1 MSAFPALIGGAYKS
15 QSLIADCEDTIN
27 LIVERM
33 ESPGAQA
40 AAVLYPTP
48 GCQEFGETAQN
59 GGRCFFAEDGATGRV
74 FSITGQ
80 RLYEWHT
87 DGTVTERGTVA
98 INANPATICTNGAGG
113 DQLFITAGGNGYYY
127 NLNTNVLTAIG
138 NLAGLADQGAFING
152 FFLSFHIATGTVYQS
167 DLYDGATWDPLNF
180 FQRNTQ
186 PDDWIAMYV
195 TSWNQIFLAGAK
207 TRDYY
212 YYTGTGSTPFAA
224 AQSGVQPE
232 GIAATFSVVEANGQ
246 LVWLMLTN
254 QGGLRVMA
262 ATGYRGQ
269 RISNHAME
277 TEISGYLRY
286 DDAIGQSYED
296 DGHPYYLLK
305 FPSANVTWCYDF
317 SSQLWHKR
325 LTLKDDGTYEAWR
338 LTYHCFGFN
347 MHLWLDANSGKAYE
361 SSVNYAF
368 DVEGR
373 VIRRERTSPAI
384 CVDPDVVLD
393 IGQIELLMQVGV
405 GNANDPGATPMILLQ
420 ISRDGGITWGR
431 ERAASVGRI
440 GEYQTRVRWQANGS
454 GRNVAFR
461 FIMTD
466 PIVNWRI
473 VQAYLQLF
481 DSNGREIPLRRA
493 A

>member
-15 QSLIADCEDTIN
+15 QSLTADCEDLIN

-40 AAVLYPTP
+40 RAVLYPTP
-48 GCQEFGETAQN
+48 GAQTFGQTAQS
-59 GGRCFFAEDGATGRV
+59 GGRCYFSTKGANGRT
-74 FSITGQ
+74 FSVTGQ
-80 RLYEWHT
+80 RLYEWFA
-87 DGTVTERGTVA
+87 DGSNLERGTVA
-98 INANPATICTNGAGG
+98 INSNPATICTNGTGG

-127 NLNTNVLTAIG
+127 DLITNTLTQIANLNGV
-138 NLAGLADQGAFING
+138 ADQGGFING
-152 FFLSFHIATGTVYQS
+152 YFLAFHIATGTVYQS
-167 DLYDGATWDPLNF
+167 DLYAGATWDPLNF

-186 PDDWIAMYV
+186 PDDWIGFYV
-195 TSWNQIFLAGAK
+195 TSWNQIFLAGPK

-212 YYTGTGSTPFAA
+212 YFTGTGSTPFAA

-232 GIAATFSVVEANGQ
+232 GIAATFSAVEANGQ
-246 LVWLMLTN
+246 LVWLMLTD

-277 TEISGYLRY
+277 TEMSAYLRY

-317 SSQLWHKR
+317 STQLWHKR
-325 LTLKDDGTYEAWR
+325 LTLKADGTYEAWR
-338 LTYHCFGFN
+338 MTYHCFAFN
-347 MHLWLDANSGKAYE
+347 MHLWLDASSSMAYE
-361 SSVNYAF
+361 SSVNYPY
-368 DVEGR
+368 DVEGK

-384 CVDPDVVLD
+384 CLDPDLMID
-393 IGQIELLMQVGV
+393 IGQIELLMQTGV
-405 GNANDPGATPMILLQ
+405 GNTNPPGDTPMILLQ
-420 ISRDGGITWGR
+420 ISRDGGYTWGR
-431 ERAASVGRI
+431 ERAASVGRT
-440 GEYQTRVRWQANGS
+440 GQHDLRVRWQANGS
-454 GRNVAFR
+454 ARNVAFR
-461 FIMTD
+461 FVMTD

-481 DSNGREIPLRRA
+481 DPQGREINLSRA